1 MTVLVTGGAGYIGAH
16 VAHLLAAAGTPVV
29 VVDDLS
35 TGRRE
40 RVEGLPLVR
49 LDLSRPTAVDTL
61 HREMVEH
68 GVSAVVHLA
77 ALKRVDESVLDPSL
91 YFVQNVAQT
100 AHVLSG
106 MHRAGVHKLVLSST
120 AAVYGQPRTD
130 LPVSED
136 EPTLPENPYG
146 SSKLACESLV
156 RWAPSAYDV
165 DVVALRYFNVAGAA
179 APALRDLDGHN
190 LVSIIEGDLRRGRR
204 EVRVFGDDYPTRDGT
219 CVRDY
224 VHVGDLADAHLRALE
239 WLTTATGFHAFNIGT
254 GTGAT
259 VMEVVR
265 AVGEVTGLALEVVV
279 TPRRPGDPASVV
291 ADPARFMR
299 ATGWA
304 ARHDLRAT
312 VASALG
318 HGTG

>member
-1 MTVLVTGGAGYIGAH
+1 MTVLVTGGAGYIGSH
-16 VAHLLAAAGTPVV
+16 VAHLLAAAGTPVL

-35 TGRRE
+35 TGRPE
-40 RVEGLPLVR
+40 RIEGLPLVR
-49 LDLSRPTAVDTL
+49 LDLSLPTAVGTL
-61 HREMVEH
+61 HRRLVEH
-68 GVSAVVHLA
+68 DVTAVVHLA
-77 ALKRVDESVLDPSL
+77 ALKRVDESVVDPAR

-100 AHVLSG
+100 AHVLTG
-106 MHRAGVHKLVLSST
+106 MHRAGVRKLVLSST

-130 LPVSED
+130 RPVSED
-136 EPTLPENPYG
+136 DPTLPENPYG

-156 RWAPSAYDV
+156 RWAPSAYGV

-179 APALRDLDGHN
+179 TPALRDLDGHN
-190 LVSIIEGDLRRGRR
+190 LVSIIERDLREGRR

-224 VHVGDLADAHLRALE
+224 VHVGDLADAHLRALD
-239 WLTTATGFHAFNIGT
+239 WLTGATGFHAFNIGT
-254 GTGAT
+254 GAGAT

-265 AVGEVTGLALEVVV
+265 AVGEVTGHPLDVTV

-291 ADPARFMR
+291 ADPARFMQ

-304 ARHDLRAT
+304 ARHDLRST
-312 VASALG
+312 VASVLTAG
-318 HGTG
+318 SA